1 MDLADA
7 KKTEDH
13 EHATRR
19 IWSEINRIGD
29 LVVAGEGPRT
39 SDEWS
44 AILNALNDV
53 SDLVLEQ
60 REACIRAVATPTPQP
75 RMVAGLGEC
84 SVHCA
89 HYSPLDGISRMH
101 SHVGYCHLAT
111 RGTRSAVPCHPW
123 VEQREREALAREQQ
137 VHALTIRVD
146 ELQAERNI
154 GVTGNVSPCVC
165 GQPGVT
171 GCSAHDGWLN
181 GQWIGAT
188 PRATDPTTAMLEREA
203 ERRAETQRADAS
215 KAESLQLFDALQA
228 TPGDEPAAV
237 LPLLTLSERC
247 KCGRAYTRNSAWLSC
262 TPCSKSFYS
271 PEVNR

>member
-7 KKTEDH
+7 KQTTER
-13 EHATRR
+13 EHAVRR
-19 IWSEINRIGD
+19 IWGEISRIGD

-44 AILNALNDV
+44 EILGALNDV
-53 SDLVLEQ
+53 ADLVLEQ
-60 REACIRAVATPTPQP
+60 REA
-75 RMVAGLGEC
+75 
-84 SVHCA
+84 
-89 HYSPLDGISRMH
+89 